1 MEWEVSKHSVTPS
14 TSGYF
19 NFLFLNILIVCYDF
33 FTLIWQVKAQHK
45 YQSPLM
51 ANIGIL
57 ADEATITGFLLAG
70 AGCIT
75 SGNQKNFC
83 VVDQSMSKADVEA
96 VFEEMRDNPNISIVM
111 VSNGVMETIK
121 DTIAECDLRGKVI
134 MPFPTKDS
142 GLFTS

>member
-1 MEWEVSKHSVTPS
+1 MATP
-14 TSGYF
+14 
-19 NFLFLNILIVCYDF
+19 NLAHL
-33 FTLIWQVKAQHK
+33 HK
-45 YQSPLM
+45 YWNYLDHLM

-70 AGCIT
+70 AGCIG
-75 SGNQKNFC
+75 SGKHKNFC

-96 VFEEMRDNPNISIVM
+96 AFEELRDDPSISIIM

-142 GLFTS
+142 GLFTN